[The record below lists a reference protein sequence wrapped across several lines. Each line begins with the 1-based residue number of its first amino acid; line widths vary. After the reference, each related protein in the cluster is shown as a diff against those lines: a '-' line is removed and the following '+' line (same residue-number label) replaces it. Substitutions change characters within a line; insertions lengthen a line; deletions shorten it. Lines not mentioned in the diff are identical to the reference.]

1 MLVASTGSKL
11 LDITMHKATPPKE
24 LGPLQSVNS
33 QNKKPFANRS
43 LHHALDGDSDSALSS
58 SGVTSTSVS
67 AARIVSTVL

>member
-1 MLVASTGSKL
+1 
-11 LDITMHKATPPKE
+11 MHKATPPKE

-33 QNKKPFANRS
+33 GQNKKPFANRS